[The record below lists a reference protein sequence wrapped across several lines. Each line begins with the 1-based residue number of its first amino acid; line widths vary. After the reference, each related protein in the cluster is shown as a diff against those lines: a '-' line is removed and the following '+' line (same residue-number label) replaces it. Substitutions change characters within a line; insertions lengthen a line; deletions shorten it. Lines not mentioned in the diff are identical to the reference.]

1 MDEHLVTASE
11 PPKFRVQPEAQ
22 FASAI
27 DGASWSVRQRWK
39 PEMPSERPFN
49 PRSKRAFDVVGALL
63 LLLIAMPGL
72 LAIAIAIKITSP
84 GPVFFRQWRYGLNN
98 RKFRIYKFRTMRVSE
113 GDESGVRQARPG
125 DPRATAFGRFLR
137 RSSLDE
143 LPQLLNV
150 LTGEMS
156 LVGPRPHVPGMKA
169 GGMLYEE
176 LVPYYFERHRMRPGI
191 TGLAQAQGLRGS
203 TEDPRRALAR
213 IERDLDY
220 IHNWRFG
227 LDLRILVETL
237 RIEFRAAGN
246 GT

>member
-1 MDEHLVTASE
+1 
-11 PPKFRVQPEAQ
+11 
-22 FASAI
+22 
-27 DGASWSVRQRWK
+27 
-39 PEMPSERPFN
+39 MPSERPFN